1 MNEQLE
7 TLREIRSLMERS
19 TKFLSLSGLS
29 GIAAG
34 VFALAGALMGYRAML
49 VDGVYTPTLA
59 NFENKMSQL
68 LTIAGI
74 TLALAIAS
82 ATYFTLRKA
91 NKNKQNIWN
100 DASKDLM
107 TNFSLPMLTGGI
119 FCIGLVYHDAFEM
132 CFSAMLIF
140 YGLALINA
148 AKFTVRDV
156 FYLGVSEVILG
167 LIVLFMQKYNFIFW
181 SIGFGVLHIVYGTLM
196 YYKYARESN

>member
-34 VFALAGALMGYRAML
+34 VFALAGSLMGYQAML
-49 VDGVYTPTLA
+49 VDGVYMPTLG
-59 NFENKMSQL
+59 NFREKFPQL
-68 LTIAGI
+68 MAIAAI
-74 TLALAIAS
+74 TLALAIVS

-91 NKNKQNIWN
+91 YKNKQNVWN
-100 DASKDLM
+100 EASKDLM
-107 TNFSLPMLTGGI
+107 LNFSIPMLAGGI
-119 FCIGLVYHDAFEM
+119 FCIGLIYHNAFEM
-132 CFSAMLIF
+132 CFSATLIF

-181 SIGFGVLHIVYGTLM
+181 SIGFGILHIVYGTLM
-196 YYKYARESN
+196 YYKYDRK

>member
-7 TLREIRSLMERS
+7 TLKEIRSLMERS

-34 VFALAGALMGYRAML
+34 IFALAGALMGYQAML
-49 VDGVYTPTLA
+49 IDGVYTPTLG
-59 NFENKMSQL
+59 NFENKMPQL
-68 LTIAGI
+68 I
-74 TLALAIAS
+74 AIAVVTLVLAVLS
-82 ATYFTLRKA
+82 ATYFTIKKA
-91 NKNKQNIWN
+91 KKNKQNIWN

-107 TNFSLPMLTGGI
+107 INFSIPMATGGI
-119 FCIGLVYHDAFEM
+119 FCIGLVYHNAFEM

-156 FYLGVSEVILG
+156 FSLGVSEIILG
-167 LIVLFMQKYNFIFW
+167 LIVLFIQKYNFLFW
-181 SIGFGVLHIVYGTLM
+181 SIGFGFLHIVYGTLM
-196 YYKYARESN
+196 YYKYDRE